1 MATYLGIHGGK
12 IQDYTTDPDNP
23 ITGEVW
29 YNSTANTIKIESAT
43 TAGSWAAG
51 GNLNTARYDAATG
64 LAGNKSSALYAGG
77 YTTTIVANVETYNG
91 TAWTET
97 TDIPTATYAFGG
109 TGASSTSAL
118 VFGGQ
123 TPGSPATTAT
133 YEWGGSSWT
142 TGGTLNSGQR
152 YRRGAGIQTAA
163 LAVGGNG
170 GTPPMS
176 AETEQYNGSNWTEV
190 GDLNT
195 ARTAG
200 SLGGGAQPNTAALY
214 FGGYPVPSGGAYTEL
229 WNGSNWT
236 EVNDLNTAR
245 QYVSGAG
252 TTTSAL
258 AFGGGVV
265 PPMTADTEI
274 WNGTNWTETT
284 NMSTARYGSSGA
296 GASSA
301 SAIAAGGTTPGA
313 TNAVELWTGAG
324 AGLTRTFTDS

>member
-1 MATYLGIHGGK
+1 MAEYKEIHGTK
-12 IQDYTTDPDNP
+12 IRNYTTNPDNP

-91 TAWTET
+91 TNWTET

-170 GTPPMS
+170 GTPPMT

-195 ARTAG
+195 ARQA
-200 SLGGGAQPNTAALY
+200 LG
-214 FGGYPVPSGGAYTEL
+214 
-229 WNGSNWT
+229 
-236 EVNDLNTAR
+236 
-245 QYVSGAG
+245 GAG
-252 TTTSAL
+252 TQTSAL

-284 NMSTARYGSSGA
+284 NMSTARYSLSGG
-296 GASSA
+296 GASST
-301 SAIAAGGTTPGA
+301 SAIGTGGTTPGA
-313 TNAVELWTGAG
+313 TNATEEWTGPG
-324 AGLTRTFTDS
+324 APQTKTIDTD